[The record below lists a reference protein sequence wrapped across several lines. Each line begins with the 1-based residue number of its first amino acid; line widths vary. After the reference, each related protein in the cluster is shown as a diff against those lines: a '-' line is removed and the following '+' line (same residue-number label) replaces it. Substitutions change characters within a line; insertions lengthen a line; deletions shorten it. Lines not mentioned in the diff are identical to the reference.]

1 MAFFHL
7 HAEFILHANGLG
19 GVWRRKRR
27 ERLAWTEK
35 KVVGSV
41 PSGVGKSDV
50 WLVVAKTVKAR
61 QLIVAQRKG

>member
-35 KVVGSV
+35 K
-41 PSGVGKSDV
+41 KLLAAF
-50 WLVVAKTVKAR
+50 LVV
-61 QLIVAQRKG
+61 

>member
-35 KVVGSV
+35 KS
-41 PSGVGKSDV
+41 S
-50 WLVVAKTVKAR
+50 W
-61 QLIVAQRKG
+61 QRS